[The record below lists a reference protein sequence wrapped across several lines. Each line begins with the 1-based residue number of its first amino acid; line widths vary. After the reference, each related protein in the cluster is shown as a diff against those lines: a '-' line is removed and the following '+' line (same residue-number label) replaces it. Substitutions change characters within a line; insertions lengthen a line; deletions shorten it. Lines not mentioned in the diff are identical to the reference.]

1 MKHEIVAYGY
11 HIKKKIDYA
20 SGFVAFVVNTRK
32 SHCIKK
38 WNYCHFTQHFA
49 FSVDRKTDAV
59 VFSFCTK

>member
-38 WNYCHFTQHFA
+38 LNYCHFTQHFA
-49 FSVDRKTDAV
+49 FSVDRKTV
-59 VFSFCTK
+59 